1 MIFPFYFEAAGPLL
15 YASFELMSATGEL
28 FASLW
33 SNSKRPPRVRA
44 KTHHDRGGSMDYD
57 ANEHMDNRLK
67 KLEDFAVDTR
77 ERLAR
82 LEARIEQIFAEMLT
96 KAEFAQQITRLM
108 QFFIVTLVSVLAVM
122 ITVMTFVLNYAAPPR
137 VAAVPSQPTVVINR

>member
-1 MIFPFYFEAAGPLL
+1 
-15 YASFELMSATGEL
+15 
-28 FASLW
+28 
-33 SNSKRPPRVRA
+33 
-44 KTHHDRGGSMDYD
+44 MDYD
-57 ANEHMDNRLK
+57 ANEHMDDRLK

-108 QFFIVTLVSVLAVM
+108 QFFIVTLVSVLTVM

-137 VAAVPSQPTVVINR
+137 VAAVPSQPTVVIYR